1 MTCLMIYLRL
11 EIFSQSSLYNPSPL
25 LWGAKSAYHL
35 VFPLICQSLFS
46 QSSDGMEQICR
57 ENCFFFLEL
66 MQLVEETS
74 TLSTMTLQDD
84 WFVKQIL
91 ENLEY
96 EVDMIVSLIKRL
108 YFP

>member
-1 MTCLMIYLRL
+1 
-11 EIFSQSSLYNPSPL
+11 
-25 LWGAKSAYHL
+25 
-35 VFPLICQSLFS
+35 
-46 QSSDGMEQICR
+46 
-57 ENCFFFLEL
+57 

-96 EVDMIVSLIKRL
+96 ELDMIVSLIKRL
-108 YFP
+108 YFPWLDMTVDIRLEGGNFRSDVIDDDKFFNSLIYCLAPRTTKIDRGISRL

>member
-1 MTCLMIYLRL
+1 MAWSK
-11 EIFSQSSLYNPSPL
+11 FV
-25 LWGAKSAYHL
+25 AKI
-35 VFPLICQSLFS
+35 V
-46 QSSDGMEQICR
+46 
-57 ENCFFFLEL
+57 FFFLEL
-66 MQLVEETS
+66 IQLVEETS

-96 EVDMIVSLIKRL
+96 ELDMIVSLIKRL

>member
-1 MTCLMIYLRL
+1 MAWSK
-11 EIFSQSSLYNPSPL
+11 FV
-25 LWGAKSAYHL
+25 AKI
-35 VFPLICQSLFS
+35 V
-46 QSSDGMEQICR
+46 
-57 ENCFFFLEL
+57 FFFLEL
-66 MQLVEETS
+66 MQLVEDAS

-96 EVDMIVSLIKRL
+96 ELDMIVSLIKRL

>member
-1 MTCLMIYLRL
+1 MAWSK
-11 EIFSQSSLYNPSPL
+11 FV
-25 LWGAKSAYHL
+25 AKI
-35 VFPLICQSLFS
+35 V
-46 QSSDGMEQICR
+46 
-57 ENCFFFLEL
+57 FFLEL
-66 MQLVEETS
+66 MQLVEDAS

-96 EVDMIVSLIKRL
+96 ELDMIVSLIKRL

>member
-1 MTCLMIYLRL
+1 
-11 EIFSQSSLYNPSPL
+11 
-25 LWGAKSAYHL
+25 
-35 VFPLICQSLFS
+35 
-46 QSSDGMEQICR
+46 
-57 ENCFFFLEL
+57 

-96 EVDMIVSLIKRL
+96 ELDMIVSLIKRL